1 MKVLILDDDPFA
13 LKMLARQVE
22 RVGERDDSGFE
33 VIQCTS
39 GSQAVT
45 RLARKPGDVR
55 LVLCDLQMPEM
66 DGVEFVRRLVDLGYA
81 GALAFVSG
89 EDPKVLQAAGQLA
102 EAHGLRVLGTLEKPV
117 PFERIQQVLKSA
129 LYEAVAVPSD
139 QVRSYTF
146 DDLRHA
152 IDNGELLNH
161 YQPKVDLRTGV
172 VTGVEALV
180 RWRHPVHGTVMPGEF
195 IALAEDYGLISE
207 VGAAVLRTALCD
219 ARRWHDA
226 GHHLEVAVNV
236 SMASLQALEF
246 PDELVRSAREAGVPL
261 SHLTLEITETRL
273 MENPRSQLDILTR
286 LRLKNVGL
294 SIDDFGTGYSG
305 LTQLKNL
312 PFGELK
318 IDRGFVHHAARNPA
332 MRAILEASLGLARQL
347 RMKTV
352 AEGVEDEEDWNLLRS
367 TDCQLAQGYFI
378 ARPMPCERIEPWLSE
393 WELRRSAL
401 ASASSGPARRGA
413 DKPR

>member
-13 LKMLARQVE
+13 VKLLALQVQ
-22 RVGERDDSGFE
+22 RIGERSTTRFD
-33 VIQCTS
+33 VIACTT
-39 GSQAVT
+39 GSQAVA
-45 RLARKPGDVR
+45 RLAADSQAIQ

-66 DGVEFVRRLVDLGYA
+66 DGVEFVRRLVGMGYA

-89 EDPKVLQAAGQLA
+89 EDPKILQAAGQLA
-102 EAHGLRVLGTLEKPV
+102 EAHDLRVLGVLEKPV
-117 PFERIQQVLKSA
+117 PIDRLQQVLDSA
-129 LYEAVAVPSD
+129 LQEAAAAPASEAH
-139 QVRSYTF
+139 SYAF
-146 DDLRHA
+146 DDLRRA
-152 IDNGELLNH
+152 LDNGELLNH

-180 RWRHPVHGTVMPGEF
+180 RWRHPLHGMVMPGEF
-195 IALAEDYGLISE
+195 IQLAEECGLITE
-207 VGAAVLRTALCD
+207 VGAGVLRTALCD

-226 GHHLEVAVNV
+226 GRPLEVAVNV

-261 SHLTLEITETRL
+261 SLLTLEITETRL

-286 LRLKNVGL
+286 LRLKHVGL

-318 IDRGFVHHAARNPA
+318 IDRGFVHHAARMA
-332 MRAILEASLGLARQL
+332 GLRAILDASLGLARQL

-378 ARPMPCERIEPWLSE
+378 ARPMPCEQIERWLVE
-393 WELRRSAL
+393 WESRRAALTAGSAG
-401 ASASSGPARRGA
+401 AARRGA
-413 DKPR
+413 DRSP